1 MRSWSRLIRLEPR
14 GATWTSDVDNASFH
28 LAGPVL
34 DPGRELAAFVRA
46 AEAASE
52 RPPSEELDP
61 RCRFPARAFWASR
74 ALGRDELVRPCG
86 ELDGW
91 LQGLRPLRASMIFAA
106 QYAGNPAS
114 FMGHLF
120 LKVRDL
126 HPGNR
131 GEVLDLL
138 DETIG
143 FLALIP
149 EDVGP
154 LRYAWD
160 GLTGGFQAAF
170 VVNDFDRQSFQ
181 YQAIEDRDLWEYPL
195 GLSVDE
201 LELLLRHYWELT
213 HQAQFHY
220 RFLTGNCAGMLASMI
235 LAVRP
240 GLELPPGWSLF
251 VTPHQVVRW
260 LVENHLV
267 SAPRSWP
274 SVRAV
279 ALQRLKALT
288 LAEQRSI
295 GRDLDARAPSPGR
308 GYAYYDALLARLD
321 YLELERQEPLP
332 AGEEGL
338 RRESLRAL
346 AASPLPTMP
355 LPPPPLD
362 SDDPGVGHDV
372 SYAAAGVGRDG
383 AGAFADLELRP
394 AAHALIDPR
403 RGFRRDLAF
412 EVLRMR
418 GRYSF
423 ADARGRLS
431 SLDLLHLKSIAPHGP
446 LGTKPAWSAQVGYY
460 DDDPERYAGGYAGL
474 QAAFGL
480 AAEPLSDVLVWMLPG
495 FGLRSLGGTLDAG
508 PGLELGLLA
517 WDPSSKA
524 RLEAT
529 GSVRTPFDPWQG
541 RLAREAGMS
550 LGLAMELDQSTDARI
565 ELKRRP
571 STQGEARIVLGR
583 FF

>member
-1 MRSWSRLIRLEPR
+1 MRSWTRLLRLAPSG
-14 GATWTSDVDNASFH
+14 GAFASDVDNASFY
-28 LAGPVL
+28 LAGPTL

-46 AEAASE
+46 AAAASQS
-52 RPPSEELDP
+52 PPSEELDP
-61 RCRFPARAFWASR
+61 RCRYPARAFWASR
-74 ALGRDELVRPCG
+74 ALGREELVRPCG
-86 ELDGW
+86 ELERW
-91 LQGLRPLRASMIFAA
+91 LSRRRPLRASMIFAA

-131 GEVLDLL
+131 GEALDLL

-160 GLTGGFQAAF
+160 GVAGGFQAAF

-181 YQAIEDRDLWEYPL
+181 YQAMEDRDLWDYPL
-195 GLSVDE
+195 ELSPDE

-260 LVENHLV
+260 LVENQLV
-267 SAPRSWP
+267 SSPRSWP

-279 ALQRLKALT
+279 ALQRLQALT
-288 LAEQRSI
+288 PAEQRSI
-295 GRDLDARAPSPGR
+295 GLDLRRKAPSPGR

-321 YLELERQEPLP
+321 YLELERQAPLP
-332 AGEEGL
+332 SDEERL

-346 AASPLPTMP
+346 AASPLPTQPM
-355 LPPPPLD
+355 PPPPLD
-362 SDDPGVGHDV
+362 SDDPGVGHDM
-372 SYAAAGVGRDG
+372 SYAAAGIGRDG
-383 AGAFADLELRP
+383 AGAFTDLELRP
-394 AAHALIDPR
+394 AAHALIDPP

-412 EVLRMR
+412 EVLRLR
-418 GRYSF
+418 GRYSY

-446 LGTKPAWSAQVGYY
+446 LGTKPAWSVRVGYY
-460 DDDPERYAGGYAGL
+460 DDDPGRYAGGYAGF
-474 QAAFGL
+474 QAGFGL
-480 AAEPLSDVLVWMLPG
+480 AAEPLADLLVWLLPG
-495 FGLRSLGGTLDAG
+495 VGLRTLGGTLDAA

-517 WDPSSKA
+517 WDPSGTS
-524 RLEAT
+524 RVEAT
-529 GSVRTPFDPWQG
+529 CAARTPFDPWRG
-541 RLAREAGMS
+541 RLGREAE
-550 LGLAMELDQSTDARI
+550 LRLRLAMELDASTDARI
-565 ELKRRP
+565 ELERR
-571 STQGEARIVLGR
+571 SSAQGEARIVLGR